1 MTPEEKTAYFR
12 EYHRKN
18 SERIN
23 KRRLSKVPC
32 PLCGKM
38 ISRCN
43 LRAHLERPRPHN
55 PVKKNNKTTKLQ
67 GTRWKNIIVPVIN
80 VRSPVGAFPTQG

>member
-23 KRRLSKVPC
+23 KRRLVKVAC
-32 PLCGKM
+32 PLCGKL

-43 LRAHLERPRPHN
+43 LRAHLERLRPHN
-55 PVKKNNKTTKLQ
+55 SVVKKKLE
-67 GTRWKNIIVPVIN
+67 GTR
-80 VRSPVGAFPTQG
+80 RTEQQGEALHRQA